1 MKFFGN
7 VMLEEL
13 AIRCRPDLK
22 ARAHAL
28 KPVVWIG
35 AAGLSEKVIHE
46 VDQGLRSHELIKV
59 KVASGERQTR
69 TAWLNEICSR
79 LGAAPVQHIGKIL
92 VIYRPQPEK
101 IIGADLSPARKE
113 RKSRKVEVKGATHQ
127 PHPDDR

>member
-1 MKFFGN
+1 MGFFGN
-7 VMLEEL
+7 VMSEEL
-13 AIRCRPDLK
+13 AIRGRPDLK

-35 AAGLSEKVIHE
+35 AAGLSENVIHE

-59 KVASGERQTR
+59 KVASDERQTR
-69 TAWLNEICSR
+69 TAWLNEICGR

-101 IIGADLSPARKE
+101 NNR
-113 RKSRKVEVKGATHQ
+113 
-127 PHPDDR
+127 DRS

>member
-13 AIRCRPDLK
+13 AIRWRPDLK

-101 IIGADLSPARKE
+101 IIGADLSLGRKE
-113 RKSRKVEVKGATHQ
+113 RKSRKVKVKGGATHPPQ
-127 PHPDDR
+127 PR